1 MIPPKDWYDPL
12 ITPGILTFFGVL
24 VAWLG
29 WLSEK
34 SGKSANW
41 KWIGVL
47 FCIAG
52 MWIGYTNYLA
62 PMIGSRPEDILY
74 RAGMP
79 SVRCFA
85 YGHYLAFFLPLF
97 LSLPFWDRSFYL
109 LLKGKNEQRPIRHFT
124 SFAINP
130 SLFVWL

>member
-79 SVRCFA
+79 SVRRFA
-85 YGHYLAFFLPLF
+85 YGHYLAFFLPLLGLIF
-97 LSLPFWDRSFYL
+97 CVVM
-109 LLKGKNEQRPIRHFT
+109 HFVKH
-124 SFAINP
+124 P
-130 SLFVWL
+130 SPTASESTPAA